1 MKSLKPPTQEKL
13 EKLKSNIRLFYPN
26 AQGSDE
32 LLNYLIVKIWEDVLI
47 YIHCDEMPGDL
58 EATVEEMVL
67 DNLQTYRWL
76 DSATEIEDGRIKEIS
91 EGDVTIKRLT
101 DEEAL
106 KIKASLKGGTISFK
120 YKLNSYRRFKR

>member
-13 EKLKSNIRLFYPN
+13 KRLKSNIRLFYPN

-47 YIHCDEMPGDL
+47 YIHCDEMPEDL